1 MNKIA
6 GLWSQHWEE
15 AGSVLMSREKQ
26 RGEGGDWIGKLGE
39 NSLGDKGEQGA
50 GRFKGLCGRER
61 ALR

>member
-1 MNKIA
+1 MESALGGGWLCVNEQ
-6 GLWSQHWEE
+6 G
-15 AGSVLMSREKQ
+15 KQ